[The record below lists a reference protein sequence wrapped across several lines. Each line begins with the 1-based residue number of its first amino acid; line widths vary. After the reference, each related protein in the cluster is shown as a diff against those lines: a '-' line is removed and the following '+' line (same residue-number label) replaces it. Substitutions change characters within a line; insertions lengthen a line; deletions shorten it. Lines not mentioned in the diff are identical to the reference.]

1 MPRLGDGGWFPG
13 GITEIILTKT
23 NYLSSRPQYVAV
35 GLAQDERL
43 GGSRTARSGGLL
55 GEGRVPAS
63 TWADG
68 GAGERGGGPVGGES
82 PCDPEPVDTE
92 GSDSPTR

>member
-1 MPRLGDGGWFPG
+1 MSPLGWR
-13 GITEIILTKT
+13 KT
-23 NYLSSRPQYVAV
+23 N
-35 GLAQDERL
+35 DW
-43 GGSRTARSGGLL
+43 GGGGLQDL
-55 GEGRVPAS
+55 EASLVRGRVPTS